1 MNVAF
6 DGEIPVEV
14 SNRHVHLSQADQDAL
29 FGPGHQMKI
38 KKPLSQHGQWAAE
51 ETVTVVGPK
60 SELDMRVLGPCRK
73 ATQVE
78 IARTDAVKLG
88 LDAPERLSGD
98 HQGTPGCR
106 LRGPKGE
113 IELAAGVIVALRHI
127 HISDAEAEAWGL
139 KQGDAVSVGIQG
151 PRAVTLHEVHVRVDT
166 SYRLNM
172 HLDTDEG
179 NAAGIPRG
187 GSGRLLKTG

>member
-6 DGEIPVEV
+6 DGEIPVEI

-29 FGPGHQMKI
+29 FGPGYRMKVR
-38 KKPLSQHGQWAAE
+38 KPLSQKDQWAAE
-51 ETVTVVGPK
+51 ETVTVIGPK
-60 SELDMRVLGPCRK
+60 GEMDMRVLGPCRK

-88 LDAPERLSGD
+88 IEAVERLSGD
-98 HQGTPGCR
+98 HEGTTGCKI
-106 LRGPKGE
+106 RGPQGE
-113 IELAAGVIVALRHI
+113 IEIAAGVIVALRHI
-127 HISDAEAEAWGL
+127 HVSDAEAAVMGL
-139 KQGDAVSVGIQG
+139 KHGEAVSVGIQG
-151 PRAVTLHEVHVRVDT
+151 PRAVTLHEVHVRVDP

-187 GSGRLLKTG
+187 GTGRLLMVS